1 MGYLNPINKSLC
13 LQQLC
18 ESNYRKIFQLIPELS
33 AFGPRACV
41 FANNDNTLYVKVID
55 RSAHTLTVEL
65 SHCFYK
71 DQEMLI
77 EPAVK
82 IRIYLD
88 AKLAEVLSDHA
99 RATVREVYRNA
110 SPGPEILNYKWRLNY
125 FLQKWLDHCLKRDC
139 HFNPNRSS
147 AQALA

>member
-18 ESNYRKIFQLIPELS
+18 ESNYRKIFQLVPDIS
-33 AFGPRACV
+33 AFGPRSCV
-41 FANNDNTLYVKVID
+41 FANNDNTLYVKVME

-71 DQEMLI
+71 EKEIVM

-88 AKLAEVLSDHA
+88 AKLAEVLSDHD
-99 RATVREVYRNA
+99 RASAREVYKDA
-110 SPGPEILNYKWRLNY
+110 SLMPEILNYKWRLNY
-125 FLQKWLDHCLKRDC
+125 FLQKWLDHCLQKDC
-139 HFNPNRSS
+139 RFNSEPVVNPVF
-147 AQALA
+147 A